1 MNIDDTIKTIE
12 SAIPEETK
20 YQEWQPIKDTL
31 KLDDPPPFPV
41 EALPPVLRDMAE
53 GISLSRK
60 VPVAMSATAVLAAV
74 GMAIG
79 RNAYFQRKRG
89 FIGRANLYAIVFAA
103 RGERKSVTFRPA
115 LLPFYSWMKKKDP
128 AYKQKIKEYR
138 RNLALMQNLETAL
151 SKPGLKGNKRKEF
164 ADELAMLEH
173 EIGEMPRNPWFLAD
187 DATPEALFKLM
198 SETGGT
204 AGIFS
209 DDARLMVKMLLGNVY
224 SNSGEGREEFLLR
237 PYDGEQPLIRRRV
250 GTGDDHIDRPCIG
263 ILLMLQTDFLKK
275 IGTSV
280 SFFDSGL
287 ASRCLFCYPES
298 WVGKRDENGNLLR
311 ADDDYE
317 IPLAVEEKYNALIC
331 DLLDRAYDSDDAF
344 YYTLDKAALNVWRDF
359 YHEVEA
365 ESSPGGKYANMQD
378 FAIRYP
384 TSLLRLALLLA
395 VVESS
400 ENISIKNM
408 NNAVKLMHYFM
419 ASAKRCNDAMRQ
431 TNIPDNARKII
442 SYWHRHLSNRP
453 RPVSIR
459 ELENSIGLLKSEVE
473 EALQV
478 LIERNYCRYLPQ
490 ESTEG
495 KKGRKPSP
503 KLEINPQFFE

>member
-20 YQEWQPIKDTL
+20 YPKWQPIKDTL
-31 KLDDPPPFPV
+31 KLDDPPPFPL
-41 EALPPVLRDMAE
+41 EALPPVLRDMSE

-60 VPVAMSATAVLAAV
+60 VPVAMSATALLAAV

-79 RNAYFQRKRG
+79 RNVYFQRKRG
-89 FIGRANLYAIVFAA
+89 FIGRANLYALVFAA

-115 LLPFYSWMKKKDP
+115 IFPFYNWMKKKDSE
-128 AYKQKIKEYR
+128 YKQKLDDY
-138 RNLALMQNLETAL
+138 NLNTALKQNLETAL
-151 SKPGLKGNKRKEF
+151 CKPGLKGNKRKEF
-164 ADELAMLEH
+164 EDELAMLKH

-187 DATPEALFKLM
+187 DVTPEALFKLM
-198 SETGGT
+198 SITGGI

-263 ILLMLQTDFLKK
+263 MLLMLQTDFLKK

-317 IPLAVEEKYNALIC
+317 IPLEVEERYNALIY
-331 DLLDRAYDSDDAF
+331 DLLDRAYDSDEAC
-344 YYTLDKAALNVWRDF
+344 YYTLSKEALEKWRDF

-365 ESSPGGKYANMQD
+365 ESGPGGKYANMQD

-442 SYWHRHLSNRP
+442 SYWHRNLSGRP

-478 LIERNYCRYLPQ
+478 LIERNYCRYLLQ
-490 ESTEG
+490 ESAEG

>member
-1 MNIDDTIKTIE
+1 MNIEDTIKIIE
-12 SAIPEETK
+12 NAVPEETK
-20 YQEWQPIKDTL
+20 YPQWQPIKDSM
-31 KLDDPPPFPV
+31 KLDDPPPFPL
-41 EALPPVLRDMAE
+41 EALPKVLRDMAE

-60 VPVAMSATAVLAAV
+60 VPVAMSATALLAAV

-79 RNAYFQRKRG
+79 RNVYFQRKRG
-89 FIGRANLYAIVFAA
+89 FIGRANLYALVFAA

-115 LLPFYSWMKKKDP
+115 LLPFYNWMKKKDP
-128 AYKQKIKEYR
+128 EFKQKIKEYR
-138 RNLALMQNLETAL
+138 RNVALIQNLETAL

-164 ADELAMLEH
+164 EEELAMLEH

-198 SETGGT
+198 SETGGI
-204 AGIFS
+204 AGIFN

-263 ILLMLQTDFLKK
+263 MLLMLQTDFLKK
-275 IGTSV
+275 IGSSV

-317 IPLAVEEKYNALIC
+317 IPLEVEEKYNAQIY
-331 DLLDRAYDSDDAF
+331 DLLDNAYNSDDS
-344 YYTLDKAALNVWRDF
+344 YYYPLSKEALNMWRDF

-365 ESSPGGKYANMQD
+365 ESCPGGKYANMQD

-384 TSLLRLALLLA
+384 TSLLRLALQLA
-395 VVESS
+395 VISGG
-400 ENISIKNM
+400 ENISRKNM
-408 NNAVKLMHYFM
+408 DDAVKLMHYFM

-442 SYWHRHLSNRP
+442 SYWHRTLSGRP

-459 ELENSIGLLKSEVE
+459 ELENSLGLLKSDVE
-473 EALQV
+473 EALQI

-490 ESTEG
+490 EFTEG

>member
-1 MNIDDTIKTIE
+1 
-12 SAIPEETK
+12 
-20 YQEWQPIKDTL
+20 
-31 KLDDPPPFPV
+31 
-41 EALPPVLRDMAE
+41 
-53 GISLSRK
+53 
-60 VPVAMSATAVLAAV
+60 
-74 GMAIG
+74 
-79 RNAYFQRKRG
+79 
-89 FIGRANLYAIVFAA
+89 
-103 RGERKSVTFRPA
+103 
-115 LLPFYSWMKKKDP
+115 
-128 AYKQKIKEYR
+128 
-138 RNLALMQNLETAL
+138 
-151 SKPGLKGNKRKEF
+151 
-164 ADELAMLEH
+164 
-173 EIGEMPRNPWFLAD
+173 
-187 DATPEALFKLM
+187 
-198 SETGGT
+198 
-204 AGIFS
+204 
-209 DDARLMVKMLLGNVY
+209 MVKMLLGNVY

-263 ILLMLQTDFLKK
+263 MLLMLQTDFLKK

-384 TSLLRLALLLA
+384 TLVLRLALLLA
-395 VVESS
+395 VVESNK
-400 ENISIKNM
+400 NISIKNM
-408 NNAVKLMHYFM
+408 DNAVKLMHYFM

-459 ELENSIGLLKSEVE
+459 ELENSIELLKSEVE
-473 EALQV
+473 DALQV

-490 ESTEG
+490 ESNEG

>member
-41 EALPPVLRDMAE
+41 EALPPILRNMAE

-79 RNAYFQRKRG
+79 RNVYFQRKRG
-89 FIGRANLYAIVFAA
+89 FVGRANLYAIVFAA

-115 LLPFYSWMKKKDP
+115 LSPFYRWMKQKDRV
-128 AYKQKIKEYR
+128 YKQKHKEFR
-138 RNLALMQNLETAL
+138 RNMALLQNLESAL

-164 ADELAMLEH
+164 ENELAMLEH

-198 SETGGT
+198 SETGGI
-204 AGIFS
+204 AGIFN
-209 DDARLMVKMLLGNVY
+209 DDARLVVKMLLGNVY
-224 SNSGEGREEFLLR
+224 SSSGEGREDFLLR

-263 ILLMLQTDFLKK
+263 MLLMLQTDFLKK

-298 WVGKRDENGNLLR
+298 WVGRRDEKGNLLR

-317 IPLAVEEKYNALIC
+317 IPPEVLDRYSALIY
-331 DLLDRAYDSDDAF
+331 DLLDRGYESEDIF
-344 YYTLDKAALNVWRDF
+344 YYTLSGEALDKWRNF
-359 YHEVEA
+359 YHEIEA
-365 ESSPGGKYANMQD
+365 ESSPGGKFANMQD

-395 VVESS
+395 VVGGGGE
-400 ENISIKNM
+400 ISGSDM
-408 NNAVKLMHYFM
+408 DNAVRLMNYFM

-431 TNIPDNARKII
+431 SDIPDNARKII
-442 SYWHRHLSNRP
+442 SYWHRNLSVTP
-453 RPVSIR
+453 RPVSLR

-473 EALQV
+473 VALQI
-478 LIERNYCRYLPQ
+478 LIERNYCRYLPP
-490 ESTEG
+490 ESADG
-495 KKGRKPSP
+495 KKGRKPGV

>member
-31 KLDDPPPFPV
+31 KLDDPPLFPV

-79 RNAYFQRKRG
+79 RNVYFQRKRG
-89 FIGRANLYAIVFAA
+89 FIGRANLYAILFAA

-138 RNLALMQNLETAL
+138 RNLALMQNLETTL
-151 SKPGLKGNKRKEF
+151 SKPGLKGNKRQEF
-164 ADELAMLEH
+164 EEELTMLEH

-263 ILLMLQTDFLKK
+263 MLLMLQTDFLKK

-317 IPLAVEEKYNALIC
+317 IPLAVEEKYNYKYIYSAISSLKMNLI
-331 DLLDRAYDSDDAF
+331 
-344 YYTLDKAALNVWRDF
+344 
-359 YHEVEA
+359 
-365 ESSPGGKYANMQD
+365 
-378 FAIRYP
+378 
-384 TSLLRLALLLA
+384 TSVLR
-395 VVESS
+395 
-400 ENISIKNM
+400 
-408 NNAVKLMHYFM
+408 
-419 ASAKRCNDAMRQ
+419 
-431 TNIPDNARKII
+431 
-442 SYWHRHLSNRP
+442 
-453 RPVSIR
+453 
-459 ELENSIGLLKSEVE
+459 
-473 EALQV
+473 
-478 LIERNYCRYLPQ
+478 
-490 ESTEG
+490 
-495 KKGRKPSP
+495 
-503 KLEINPQFFE
+503 